1 MLEKR
6 HYSRLN
12 AAVKVQDFNTFKT
25 GWTKNISLGGC
36 LIEKSHEFDFLS
48 IASRLTLKFEIPGIS
63 EPVLASGIVR
73 HRGKHGE
80 GFGIQF
86 EAVDKTSAFYLGKFM
101 GSFL

>member
-6 HYSRLN
+6 QYARLDT
-12 AAVKVQDFNTFKT
+12 AVKVQDFNTSKT

-48 IASRLTLKFEIPGIS
+48 TGSRLTLKFEIPGVS